1 MLQSLPKTGALNVA
15 QTFTQ
20 ALHLQNQGRLQEAES
35 LYAQILSARPDHVDA
50 LHMMGV
56 VRLAKGQPA
65 EALQFIAA
73 AMQVRKPTPIM
84 LYNQGLILK
93 ALVRAEE
100 ALASFEQAI
109 KLKSKFAEAHNDRGV
124 LLALLDRHE
133 EAIDAYRKA
142 TIAKPD
148 FAEAHYNRSASL
160 IVLGR
165 NDEAMK
171 AVERALAL
179 DPKHVKS
186 HNQRG
191 FLLITS
197 GRLEEA
203 LASYGRALAIDPNFA
218 DACNNYG
225 RALFLLN
232 RFDEALTHLEAALAR
247 RPDDAEARYL
257 HGRVLLEFGRND
269 EALAELE
276 RAETLRRANAETRI
290 EACFAELPIIYG
302 DEDEVDRRRT
312 AYEQK
317 LRALRADVKAGI
329 LNDIEDVIANRQPF
343 YLAYQGRNDRDLQAL
358 YGGLISH
365 VIERQYPTA
374 RLPPPPAPGERIRV
388 GIVSAFISNHSN
400 WKIPI
405 KGWLSQL
412 DRTRFKVF
420 SYYLTEAGDAETE
433 AAAALCDRFV
443 RGALDV
449 AGWRRE
455 ILADAPHVLIYP
467 SIMMDKISIQLAAQR
482 LAPVQCNSWGHPET
496 SGLPTLDYF
505 LSSDLMEPSDAAEHY
520 TERLVRLPNLSIY
533 YEPVATEPVALT
545 RQELGLRADAPTFW
559 CGQSLFKYLP
569 QFDDVFPRI
578 AKLAPDSQFAFLH
591 HHNVPRVT
599 KIFQTRLERAFA
611 AHGLKAS
618 DHCVFLRRLS
628 QSEFVAAMGLCDVF
642 LDSIDGSGCNSALES
657 LPHDLPI
664 VTVPGAL
671 MRGRHSAA
679 ILQMMGITETIAST
693 VDDYVSIAARL
704 AIAPEERQRLSR
716 RIAEN
721 KQRVYRD
728 RACITALEDFLD
740 GVARQPGKASIAG
753 RPSMGSDRE
762 LNRLSDR

>member
-1 MLQSLPKTGALNVA
+1 MPLPLPKAGALNVA
-15 QTFTQ
+15 QTFAQ
-20 ALHLQNQGRLQEAES
+20 ALQLQNQGRLQEAER
-35 LYAQILSARPDHVDA
+35 LYSQILFVRPDHVDA

-56 VRLAKGQPA
+56 IRLAKGQPA
-65 EALQFIAA
+65 EALQFVAA
-73 AMQVRKPTPIM
+73 AMQFRKPTPVM
-84 LYNQGLILK
+84 HYNQGLILK

-124 LLALLDRHE
+124 LLALLDRQE
-133 EAIDAYRKA
+133 EAIEAFRKA
-142 TIAKPD
+142 AMAKPD

-160 IVLGR
+160 IALGR

-179 DPKHVKS
+179 NSKHVKS

-191 FLLITS
+191 FLLIAA
-197 GRLEEA
+197 GRHDEA
-203 LASYGRALAIDPNFA
+203 LASFDRALAIDPNFV
-218 DACNNYG
+218 DAYNNYG

-232 RFDEALTHLEAALAR
+232 RFDEALAHLEPALER
-247 RPDDAEARYL
+247 RPDDADAHYL
-257 HGRVLLEFGRND
+257 YGRVLLEFGRND
-269 EALAELE
+269 EALAALD
-276 RAETLRRANAETRI
+276 RAETLRRANAETRV

-302 DEDEVDRRRT
+302 DEDEVIRRRA

-317 LRALRADVKAGI
+317 LSALSADVEAGI
-329 LNDIEDVIANRQPF
+329 LHDIEKVFANRQPF

-358 YGGLISH
+358 YGGMISH
-365 VIERQYPTA
+365 ILERQYPKA
-374 RLPPPPAPGERIRV
+374 RLPPPPKPNERVRV
-388 GIVSAFISNHSN
+388 GIVSAFFSKHSN

-412 DRTRFKVF
+412 DRNRFKF
-420 SYYLTEAGDAETE
+420 FCYHLAPAGEAETN
-433 AAAALCDRFV
+433 AAELCERYV
-443 RGALDV
+443 RGVWNLAD
-449 AGWRRE
+449 WRRE

-467 SIMMDKISIQLAAQR
+467 GLMMDKNSIQLAAQR

-505 LSSDLMEPSDAAEHY
+505 LSSDLMEPPDAAEHY
-520 TERLVRLPNLSIY
+520 TERLVRLPNLSVY
-533 YEPVATEPVALT
+533 YEPVATEAAALT

-591 HHNVPRVT
+591 HHSMPRVT
-599 KIFQTRLERAFA
+599 KIFRERLERAFA
-611 AHGLKAS
+611 GHGLNAS

-628 QSEFVAAMGLCDVF
+628 QDEYVAAMGLCDVF
-642 LDSIDGSGCNSALES
+642 LDSIDWSGCNSALES

-664 VTVPGAL
+664 VTVPGTL
-671 MRGRHSAA
+671 MRGRHSTA
-679 ILQMMGITETIAST
+679 ILQMMGVTETIAST
-693 VDDYVSIAARL
+693 VDDYVAIAGRL
-704 AIAPEERQRLSR
+704 ANAPHERQALSR
-716 RIAEN
+716 RIAQS
-721 KQRVYRD
+721 KLRVYRD

-740 GVARQPGKASIAG
+740 RVARQPGA
-753 RPSMGSDRE
+753 
-762 LNRLSDR
+762 